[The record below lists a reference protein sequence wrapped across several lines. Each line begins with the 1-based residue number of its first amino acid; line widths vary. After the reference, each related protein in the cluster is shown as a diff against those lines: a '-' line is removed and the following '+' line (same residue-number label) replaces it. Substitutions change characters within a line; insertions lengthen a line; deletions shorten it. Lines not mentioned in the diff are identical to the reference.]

1 MIDVVVKNLTSPE
14 IIHAE
19 STALFSIDNAR
30 EILETRDLKKLA
42 LSSNWGPRPI
52 WADFVEEYQHVNFGE
67 HFKAHL
73 ERLKLTFF
81 FFYFDKEEDLQYNM
95 GKSFESRLYEFLQC
109 ITFDIIV
116 KAASSFIY
124 QKTF

>member
-1 MIDVVVKNLTSPE
+1 MIDVVVKNLTSLE

-30 EILETRDLKKLA
+30 EILEARDLKKLA

-81 FFYFDKEEDLQYNM
+81 FFYSDEEEDLQYNM
-95 GKSFESRLYEFLQC
+95 GKSFESRLFLQC